1 MSRYRPLPVLTLMC
15 GLSVLLLAAAEGKQK
30 AQVSS
35 TERKDFPP
43 NGTLRFTNSIGVLTV
58 EAWERP
64 EVEITAIKST
74 KAEYEARDRE
84 KAANMLAKVH
94 VAAERRGD
102 ELVITTNFPR
112 QRVLR
117 RLAEEGAFSLEYRI
131 KAPSTARLIAN
142 HHVGDVNVDGLAGD
156 IQAALLEGQIFLHL
170 PEDGLYDIDAK
181 SAFGHVNSDFPG
193 PQTRRWWFLGHRSVN
208 DGLPAAHK
216 LNLRVGYGDIVI
228 FKTRVPKTPAPLPHP
243 QEPAGI

>member
-84 KAANMLAKVH
+84 KAANMLARFMWRPSG
-94 VAAERRGD
+94 VAMSWSSPRIFPGSVSFAGWPRRA
-102 ELVITTNFPR
+102 LSVW
-112 QRVLR
+112 
-117 RLAEEGAFSLEYRI
+117 
-131 KAPSTARLIAN
+131 STASRR
-142 HHVGDVNVDGLAGD
+142 
-156 IQAALLEGQIFLHL
+156 QA
-170 PEDGLYDIDAK
+170 
-181 SAFGHVNSDFPG
+181 
-193 PQTRRWWFLGHRSVN
+193 
-208 DGLPAAHK
+208 
-216 LNLRVGYGDIVI
+216 
-228 FKTRVPKTPAPLPHP
+228 PHD
-243 QEPAGI
+243 